1 MWSVAKPDRMTEQ
14 CVFWV
19 LSALPGLNT
28 QLKSPANCRCLQD
41 GYIYVCFI
49 YVCFVCLCR
58 GLVEEQ
64 SGIHPERGE
73 AANSHIHCP
82 SAWLLGRSH
91 VSHKHRYPFLAIFP
105 FYFSILFSW
114 LCILWPFYMAIN
126 AERSLTGRRTSA
138 LWQTEL
144 LTSVVVYTFTVLFIS
159 TSWENNVITWGD
171 FSLVNVQHENNVYR
185 KSLLLKNVIDW
196 WIQ

>member
-1 MWSVAKPDRMTEQ
+1 MSSRW
-14 CVFWV
+14 
-19 LSALPGLNT
+19 
-28 QLKSPANCRCLQD
+28 
-41 GYIYVCFI
+41 IYVCII

-64 SGIHPERGE
+64 SGIHPERRE
-73 AANSHIHCP
+73 AANSHIYRP

-91 VSHKHRYPFLAIFP
+91 VSHKHRYPFLAIFS
-105 FYFSILFSW
+105 FYFSTLFSW
-114 LCILWPFYMAIN
+114 LCILWPFYLAVN
-126 AERSLTGRRTSA
+126 AERSLAGRHTSA